1 MTLFLWVSFFSP
13 RQHKFHEYT
22 HSYRQLWESLFTVIH
37 RHSSGRALS
46 EQCKV
51 THPVCVTLWP
61 LAPPSPWL
69 PLLPRL
75 NPYCNT
81 SALTP
86 IHLDRPS
93 LSGLPVLAIACRAMY
108 PALHPPPPQTAL
120 PPSTSSGPL
129 QHQQERNK
137 LSFPSHTSEDALLW
151 EMLLG
156 QSCRH
161 IATTSERVKENSE
174 TQ

>member
-13 RQHKFHEYT
+13 WQHKFHEYT

-108 PALHPPPPQTAL
+108 PALHPPSTPHPKPPSL
-120 PPSTSSGPL
+120 PPPPL
-129 QHQQERNK
+129 VHSNISRREISF
-137 LSFPSHTSEDALLW
+137 LSPLTHLKTHCCGKCCW
-151 EMLLG
+151 V
-156 QSCRH
+156 
-161 IATTSERVKENSE
+161 RVVG
-174 TQ
+174 T